1 MPRYKFIIEYNGST
15 YHGWQYQENLP
26 TIQGEIE
33 SAIFKITQESIRL
46 QVSGRTDAGVHALGQ
61 VAHADINKTM
71 DPFRLT
77 YGLNHFLTDKGISIL
92 STEMCDTTF
101 HARFSTKART
111 YLYKIIN
118 RRAPL
123 TVDMKLAYHVP
134 LPLDVASMNE
144 AAKYLIGHH
153 DFTSFRASE
162 CQALSPTKTLEQAD
176 FIKDGNLIEFHT
188 RSKSFLHHQVRNMV
202 GTLCLVGLGKWQP
215 KDVQTVLLAR
225 DRKAAG
231 PTAPPDGLY
240 LREIIY

>member
-61 VAHADINKTM
+61 VAHADINKII

-92 STEMCDTTF
+92 STEMCDATF

-162 CQALSPTKTLEQAD
+162 CQALSPTKTLEQAE
-176 FIKDGNLIEFHT
+176 FIKGGNLIEFHT

-202 GTLCLVGLGKWQP
+202 GTLCLVGLGKWHP
-215 KDVQTVLLAR
+215 KDVQKALLAR
-225 DRKAAG
+225 NRKAAG

>member
-1 MPRYKFIIEYNGST
+1 MPRYKFIIEYNGSA

-61 VAHADINKTM
+61 VAHADINKLM

-77 YGLNHFLTDKGISIL
+77 YGLNHFLTNKGISIL
-92 STEMCDTTF
+92 STETCDTTF

-134 LPLDVASMNE
+134 LPLDVTSMNE

-162 CQALSPTKTLEQAD
+162 CQALSPKKTLEQAE
-176 FIKDGNLIEFHT
+176 FKQSNNLIEFHT

-202 GTLCLVGLGKWQP
+202 GTLCLVGVGKWQP
-215 KDVQTVLLAR
+215 KDIQIALLAKN
-225 DRKAAG
+225 RKAAG